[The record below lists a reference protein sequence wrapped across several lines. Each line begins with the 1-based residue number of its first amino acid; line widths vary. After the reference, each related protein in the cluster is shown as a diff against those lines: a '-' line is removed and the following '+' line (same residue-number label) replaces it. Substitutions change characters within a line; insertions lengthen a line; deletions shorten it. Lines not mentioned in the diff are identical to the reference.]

1 MKKVSLAA
9 AFAAS
14 LSLGSM
20 PVCQAA
26 EGAPVEDTRA
36 AEEQVLDS
44 ADDDARFLAYRP
56 FTREIAASVVV
67 KTSLDQ
73 ALADSGVLI
82 DEARVAEEQPLGAAD
97 EEARFFAYQPFTREI
112 ASSVVASTSLE
123 RALAGSGVPADEA
136 RAAEEQL
143 LGAAD
148 EAARFLADQPFARQS
163 ASSVVASTSPDHA
176 LADSGVP
183 ADEARVA
190 EEQPL
195 GAANDE
201 ARFLADQPFTR
212 ESASTA
218 VVSTSPDQ
226 ALAGSGVPVDEARV
240 AEEQLLGAADEEARF
255 LAYQPFTRE
264 IASSVV
270 ASTSLERALADSGVP
285 AATLLEALRAFSATV
300 NLERDVKR
308 GDRLYVRYEQA
319 FTAEGAA
326 IGVGR
331 VMWAELTLA
340 SRGPVAIHRF
350 RTHDKVERLWFAN
363 GLSATPPALRMPL
376 DVVSMSSGFGL
387 RADPFDQPPPLAATG
402 KSAPMGGPLRTK
414 PLPPGLP
421 TGSTSGNGGPVNMA
435 TPLGASLG
443 FAPYAGF
450 GSAAP
455 KAKASQALFMH
466 EGIDL
471 VAPAGTP
478 VYAAA
483 DGVVVG
489 AAPNGRY
496 GNWIRIEHG
505 DKLATVYGHLMVF
518 APGIE
523 PGESVVRGELIGFV
537 GSTGRSTGAHL
548 HFEVLND
555 GKPVNPITHPELKTM
570 QLRGLDLERFRKQAA
585 HSLEERLREEKV
597 ASSGF

>member
-1 MKKVSLAA
+1 MKKASLAA

-26 EGAPVEDTRA
+26 EGAPVEDARA
-36 AEEQVLDS
+36 AEERVLDS
-44 ADDDARFLAYRP
+44 ADDDARFLAYQP

-73 ALADSGVLI
+73 ALADSGVPV
-82 DEARVAEEQPLGAAD
+82 DEARVAEE
-97 EEARFFAYQPFTREI
+97 E
-112 ASSVVASTSLE
+112 
-123 RALAGSGVPADEA
+123 
-136 RAAEEQL
+136 L
-143 LGAAD
+143 LGAAN
-148 EAARFLADQPFARQS
+148 E
-163 ASSVVASTSPDHA
+163 
-176 LADSGVP
+176 
-183 ADEARVA
+183 
-190 EEQPL
+190 
-195 GAANDE
+195 E

-212 ESASTA
+212 EIASTV

-270 ASTSLERALADSGVP
+270 VSTSLERALADSGVP

-319 FTAEGAA
+319 FTAEGAP

-350 RTHDKVERLWFAN
+350 RTHDKVDRLWFTN

-376 DVVSMSSGFGL
+376 DVVSVSSGFGL

-443 FAPYAGF
+443 LAPYAGF

-505 DKLATVYGHLMVF
+505 DKLATVYGHLMAF

-570 QLRGLDLERFRKQAA
+570 QLRGLDLERFRKQVA
-585 HSLEERLREEKV
+585 HSLEERTREEKV